1 MRALGRMG
9 RAYESRQDITMSLM
23 CLQRAL
29 TLTNSICQEEKENS
43 DISFQSNL
51 RGNRKNINKDLCE
64 TLRTVGRV
72 MLCKGDIK
80 YAIR

>member
-9 RAYESRQDITMSLM
+9 RTYELRQDITMSLM

-29 TLTNSICQEEKENS
+29 TLTNSVYQEENDS
-43 DISFQSNL
+43 NDISFQTNL
-51 RGNRKNINKDLCE
+51 KANRQNANKDLCE

-72 MLCKGDIK
+72 MLSKGDIK
-80 YAIR
+80 NAIR